1 MRLANMKLNIV
12 DYNDVQLDLDTGVPT
27 NFNTNFHTADEA
39 PDLPIPT
46 NKPYSF
52 GRWLPLILSS
62 RGLNAAAVQTVRLSR
77 AQVRIAV
84 EAAGASVHTRVL
96 NRVYAEDLEEEVHSA
111 FGGLSFPK
119 EGLFMRLGA
128 CSPKDGAHTV
138 PGQLS
143 LHSINDIILRLTTS
157 GRALTTFNNML
168 NSDAQDIRIF
178 FLPFDARMKTQ
189 REYRVFCVP
198 GSLRISAVSQYQWH
212 KPWMFAGKSVEER
225 GAIARRIMAGIEELH
240 AKIMG
245 DLRGD
250 EDDVLLAQQGFTF
263 DVLYDEE
270 RECCELI
277 ELNTFGVRSACG
289 SCLFHW
295 VKDRDLLYGQ
305 DAEDVEFRVAV

>member
-1 MRLANMKLNIV
+1 MKLYIV
-12 DYNDVQLDLDTGVPT
+12 DFNNVQLDLDTGVPT

-52 GRWLPLILSS
+52 GRWLPLILST
-62 RGLNAAAVQTVRLSR
+62 RGLDAAVVQTVRLTR
-77 AQVRIAV
+77 AQVRIVV
-84 EAAGASVHTRVL
+84 EAAGASVHTRVM
-96 NRVYAEDLEEEVHSA
+96 NRVYVEDLEEDVHPA
-111 FGGLSFPK
+111 FGSLSFPN

-128 CSPKDGAHTV
+128 CSPKDGAHLV

-143 LHSINDIILRLTTS
+143 LHSIDDIILRLTTS
-157 GRALTTFNNML
+157 GRASGTFSNML

-212 KPWMFAGKSVEER
+212 KPWMFAAKSAEER
-225 GAIARRIMAGIEELH
+225 DAIAKRIMAGIEQLH
-240 AKIMG
+240 ARIMG
-245 DLRGD
+245 DLRGT
-250 EDDVLLAQQGFTF
+250 EDDRLLAQQGFTF
-263 DVLYDEE
+263 DVLYDEK

-289 SCLFHW
+289 SCLFQW
-295 VKDRDLLYGQ
+295 VKDRDLLYGW
-305 DAEDVEFRVAV
+305 DAEEIEFRVTV